1 MGGSGVDLGANG
13 GLKIQVSETSLRG
26 NTAFYN
32 PIPKD
37 PKFVLNISHVGIAV
51 PPLLQMLVFPLAQ
64 PCRYL
69 KSACF

>member
-1 MGGSGVDLGANG
+1 MDLVANG
-13 GLKIQVSETSLRG
+13 RLKIQVSETSLRG

-32 PIPKD
+32 SIPKD
-37 PKFVLNISHVGIAV
+37 PKLILNISHVGIAV
-51 PPLLQMLVFPLAQ
+51 PLFYRCWCFPLGTQ